1 MYWNV
6 VADLISTKKARRSG
20 VFVVQRVEDKTAAT
34 HFECFR
40 RLFAYM
46 ESGILV
52 EAFVWDGALHSSCDR
67 LHRQYMAAYH
77 HSLEATR
84 EDCP

>member
-6 VADLISTKKARRSG
+6 EADLISTKKARRSG
-20 VFVVQRVEDKTAAT
+20 EFVVQRVEDKTAAT
-34 HFECFR
+34 HFECYR
-40 RLFAYM
+40 RLFA
-46 ESGILV
+46 ILV

-67 LHRQYMAAYH
+67 LHRQYMAAYP

-84 EDCP
+84 EACP